1 MQRNFDVIIVG
12 SGPAG
17 AVLAGK
23 LARMGI
29 QVALLEKEKL
39 PRYKCCAGG
48 LTLRAAKL
56 LDFDISGVVE
66 NKITGATITYAGYKP
81 YQRQNNTLVGYTVMR
96 DNFDQLLTEQAE
108 KAGAVVLQEHEV
120 TKILMDNERVQ
131 VFTPVNNFCSKLIVG
146 ADGSRGVVAKN
157 INFKAEFSYVVAIE
171 SEVAV
176 SDNVRQKWSS
186 QITIDLGRVR
196 GGYAWVF
203 PKSSHLSIGIGCDR
217 SNAKGLKRIYGEF
230 IDSLYLGLY
239 RITKQ
244 HGGLIPICK
253 GKISAVRG
261 RALLVGDAAGLA
273 DPLTGEGIHNAIF
286 SANLAAPVIESSLLH
301 GPGYLLKYQTALEKE
316 ILPDLKIANFISKVF
331 FKIPS
336 ISFGVINRDERI
348 WRAGCNL
355 LQGETNYVAIKKR
368 LNNLGGIYSFLSNK

>member
-1 MQRNFDVIIVG
+1 M
-12 SGPAG
+12 
-17 AVLAGK
+17 LAGK

-217 SNAKGLKRIYGEF
+217 SNAKDFKE
-230 IDSLYLGLY
+230 
-239 RITKQ
+239 
-244 HGGLIPICK
+244 
-253 GKISAVRG
+253 
-261 RALLVGDAAGLA
+261 
-273 DPLTGEGIHNAIF
+273 
-286 SANLAAPVIESSLLH
+286 NL
-301 GPGYLLKYQTALEKE
+301 
-316 ILPDLKIANFISKVF
+316 
-331 FKIPS
+331 
-336 ISFGVINRDERI
+336 
-348 WRAGCNL
+348 W
-355 LQGETNYVAIKKR
+355 
-368 LNNLGGIYSFLSNK
+368 GIY